1 MRSAGANQQILESPT
16 ALAAARQAF
25 RFATGPTGLK
35 LNWQSTRMSFLRL
48 AWRCVFCSFLVLLAA
63 SFGARGAHA
72 EKLDL
77 PPGAAATLD
86 KIYAFDLEAAITDSR
101 QIQHEHPD
109 HPLGYLL
116 EAEARWWRIWCLAAE
131 FKYGM
136 VDARHR
142 QKLPADQPYLALSA
156 TALSISESQLKQN
169 ETAEMHF
176 YAGMAGALAAR
187 LYGLRGENRAT
198 ARAGVR
204 AREHFLRAVQLD
216 PSFADADFGL
226 GLYNYYVDT
235 LSGIIKFL
243 SFFMGIPGGN
253 KQEGIRQL
261 DRAIQDGVLTPPEAR
276 FYLALDLHRF
286 DQQYERALT
295 VIGPLVERFPSN
307 PLFQLARGDLY
318 AKLARRD
325 QALAC
330 YRIATSLPVQD
341 ADCRARIQALVHASL
356 LALVGAQDAAAI
368 R

>member
-1 MRSAGANQQILESPT
+1 MDF
-16 ALAAARQAF
+16 F
-25 RFATGPTGLK
+25 RIGLRFFAVLPI
-35 LNWQSTRMSFLRL
+35 
-48 AWRCVFCSFLVLLAA
+48 CLVLLSAA
-63 SFGARGAHA
+63 FLGASAAHA

-77 PPGAAATLD
+77 PPGAATTLD
-86 KIYAFDLEAAITDSR
+86 KIYAFDLQAAITDS
-101 QIQHEHPD
+101 QHLQREYPD

-131 FKYGM
+131 FKFGM
-136 VDARHR
+136 TDVRRRPKFPDD
-142 QKLPADQPYLALSA
+142 KVYLDLSA
-156 TALSISESQLKQN
+156 TALSITESHLKQN

-187 LYGLRGENRAT
+187 LYGIRGENRAT
-198 ARAGVR
+198 ARAGVK
-204 AREHFLRAVQLD
+204 AREHFLRAIQLD

-235 LSGIIKFL
+235 LSAIIKFL
-243 SFFMGIPGGN
+243 GFFMGIPGGN

-261 DRAIQDGVLTPPEAR
+261 DHAIQDGVLTPPTAR

-318 AKLARRD
+318 AKLARKDR
-325 QALAC
+325 ALAC
-330 YRIATSLPVQD
+330 YRIAGSLPVQD
-341 ADCRARIQALVHASL
+341 ADCRAKIQALVHASL
-356 LALVGAQDAAAI
+356 VALVGAQDAAVVH
-368 R
+368 